1 VNAESMRNGR
11 LQIAQ
16 DTLHC
21 RPMNVPGVLHKL
33 GNFVDR
39 KCNIRTGKRYIL
51 KRVSNVSHTSR
62 KVESPMTRGKASM
75 ERVEIIA
82 LKIIQS

>member
-1 VNAESMRNGR
+1 MNAESMRNGR
-11 LQIAQ
+11 LKIAQ

-21 RPMNVPGVLHKL
+21 RPTSVSRVLHKL

-51 KRVSNVSHTSR
+51 KRVSNVSHTSLE
-62 KVESPMTRGKASM
+62 VESPMIWGKAST

-82 LKIIQS
+82 LKIIRS